1 MLGLAE
7 SEASGVLNPTSTA
20 ALISGI
26 ICLCLVTTAADA
38 ARQIHVAQVF
48 ARCLDDRGGKKQ
60 ETKLMASMV
69 KSCEGKH
76 RCRAVWRFTEPQNC
90 PTDKKRLVTTI
101 QCGTERKDITSTGS
115 HTIVCTR
122 RRFTIDGK

>member
-26 ICLCLVTTAADA
+26 ICLCLVATAADA

-48 ARCLDDRGGKKQ
+48 ARCLDDQGGKKQ

-69 KSCEGKH
+69 KSCE
-76 RCRAVWRFTEPQNC
+76 EN
-90 PTDKKRLVTTI
+90 TDVAPFGALRSPRIAL
-101 QCGTERKDITSTGS
+101 R
-115 HTIVCTR
+115 TR
-122 RRFTIDGK
+122 SDW

>member
-1 MLGLAE
+1 M
-7 SEASGVLNPTSTA
+7 LNPASTA
-20 ALISGI
+20 ALTSGI

-38 ARQIHVAQVF
+38 ARQIDVAQVF
-48 ARCLDDRGGKKQ
+48 ARCLDDQGGKKQ

-101 QCGTERKDITSTGS
+101 QCGTECKDITSTGS
-115 HTIVCTR
+115 HTIVCTS
-122 RRFTIDGK
+122 RRFRIDGK

>member
-1 MLGLAE
+1 ML
-7 SEASGVLNPTSTA
+7 NTIPTA

-26 ICLCLVTTAADA
+26 LCLCLPTTDATA

-48 ARCLDDRGGKKQ
+48 VRCLEGESDKKP
-60 ETKLMASMV
+60 EAKLTASMV
-69 KSCEGKH
+69 KRCEGKH
-76 RCRAVWRFTEPQNC
+76 RCSAVWRFGEPQNC
-90 PTDKKRLVTTI
+90 PADKKRLVTTI
-101 QCGTERKDITSTGS
+101 QCGAEHKDIALAGS

>member
-7 SEASGVLNPTSTA
+7 SETSGVLNPTSTA

-26 ICLCLVTTAADA
+26 ICLCRVTTAADA

-48 ARCLDDRGGKKQ
+48 ARCLGDQGGRKQ

-69 KSCEGKH
+69 KSCEEKH
-76 RCRAVWRFTEPQNC
+76 RCRAVWRFAEPQNC
-90 PTDKKRLVTTI
+90 PEDKKRLVTTI
-101 QCGTERKDITSTGS
+101 QCGAARKDITSTGS
-115 HTIVCTR
+115 HTIVCTK
-122 RRFTIDGK
+122 RRFAIDGK